1 MNAWFQA
8 HSLLCLLTLAALGTV
23 FWVWTQ
29 RERLSLRLPWVILLS
44 FLHVAVGVCCVKAFA
59 VLEAGSLSAAG
70 NMSLFGAVFFLPL
83 FYWIGAKLGKRE
95 TAEVFDVFVVPMMF
109 TLACARVNCLFSGC
123 CLGLPI
129 SGTSLRWPTREA
141 ELAFYA
147 VLLLWFFLR
156 TRKGNAGGQLYPV
169 YMITYGVF
177 RFAVEF
183 FRVSESKKLFHL
195 AHLWSALCFLLGLS
209 IWLELRKTRNP
220 GKHPNQ
226 PKHRRKQR

>member
-44 FLHVAVGVCCVKAFA
+44 LLHVAVGVCCVKAFA
-59 VLEAGSLSAAG
+59 ALEAGSLSAAG

-83 FYWIGAKLGKRE
+83 FYWLVAKLGKRK
-95 TAEVFDVFVVPMMF
+95 TADVFDVFVVPMIF

-141 ELAFYA
+141 ELLYYA
-147 VLLLWFFLR
+147 VILFFFVRKTLRGKTDGTLYPIYMISYGILRFFL
-156 TRKGNAGGQLYPV
+156 
-169 YMITYGVF
+169 
-177 RFAVEF
+177 EF
-183 FRVSESKKLFHL
+183 LRVSPTHTLFHL
-195 AHLWSALCFLLGLS
+195 SHLWALLCLLTGLS
-209 IWLELRKTRNP
+209 FLWQKQQKQRP
-220 GKHPNQ
+220 
-226 PKHRRKQR
+226 RKQPSRRRNK